1 MSCDWCLCVWPL
13 QPAATV
19 IPYCDG
25 ARVMGTTPATD
36 GMPSIKQSTVH
47 QKIVENVE
55 SIQFMEHEPLHSA
68 KESLS

>member
-1 MSCDWCLCVWPL
+1 MSCDWCVCVWPL

-19 IPYCDG
+19 ILYCDG
-25 ARVMGTTPATD
+25 ATD